1 VIADLRVPFRDAR
14 ASDLGFALALGDAPP
29 RPALAVLELA
39 AGGVT
44 LEVRILGGSHAA
56 RVRGAGLDLTETV
69 ACDAGGGALPALHEA
84 AAGGRSYRFTAET
97 RRPGAAALAAL
108 AARLRGSLGPCPR
121 GVVAGFPGH
130 PDALTA
136 AVLEAGERGVGWR
149 TWHLYPGAGEVVRT
163 ATVLARG

>member
-14 ASDLGFALALGDAPP
+14 AADLGFALALDAVPP
-29 RPALAVLELA
+29 RPALAVLELE
-39 AGGVT
+39 AGDVT

-69 ACDAGGGALPALHEA
+69 ACDAAGVALPTLHEA
-84 AAGGRSYRFTAET
+84 AAAGRSYRFTADT
-97 RRPGAAALAAL
+97 RRPGAAALAAV
-108 AARLRGSLGPCPR
+108 AARLRDLIGPCPR

-136 AVLEAGERGVGWR
+136 AVLEADETGVGWR

>member
-14 ASDLGFALALGDAPP
+14 AADLGFALALGAAAP
-29 RPALAVLELA
+29 RPALAALELEAGDVVLEL
-39 AGGVT
+39 
-44 LEVRILGGSHAA
+44 RILGGSHAA
-56 RVRGAGLDLTETV
+56 RVRAAGLDLTETV
-69 ACDAGGGALPALHEA
+69 ACDAAGGALPALHEA
-84 AAGGRSYRFTAET
+84 AAAGRSYRFIAATH
-97 RRPGAAALAAL
+97 RPGATALAVL
-108 AARLRGSLGPCPR
+108 AARLRELLGPCPR

-136 AVLEAGERGVGWR
+136 AVLEADETGVGWR